1 MRRLLLVAL
10 TVGVAATAGTRTV
23 AARKRSI
30 AVLEFRQGVSAL
42 PWFADRMA
50 KRLRHLT
57 GLKVAGP
64 TDARQALGDQ
74 VDIFVARCQGQP
86 RCVGAIGRKLGV
98 SEVILVGMSSLGDV
112 IIQITRV
119 SVRTRRVL
127 GSVGH
132 TMSPLGKLTRAQL
145 DGLLRRLMPR
155 GDFIRYGFIQVRA
168 NRRGAEVFLNRTK
181 RGLTPLP
188 GPIRVIAPSAHT
200 VRVTKPGY
208 VDFSAD
214 LNVPPDGTVTV
225 NAVLPPIP
233 KEVTPFYKKW
243 WFWTVIASSV
253 VTIAGVTTGV
263 MLTLGKRPES
273 VPTVIRW

>member
-1 MRRLLLVAL
+1 MSKLVAFAAL
-10 TVGVAATAGTRTV
+10 FTILGVLPQSA

-57 GLKVAGP
+57 GLKVYGP
-64 TDARQALGDQ
+64 TEARQKIGDQ
-74 VDIFVARCQGQP
+74 VDTLVARCQGQP
-86 RCVGAIGRKLGV
+86 RCVGAVGRRLGV
-98 SEVILVGMSSLGDV
+98 DEVILVGMSSLGDV

-119 SVRTRRVL
+119 KVSNRRVL

-132 TMSPLGKLTRAQL
+132 TMPPMSKLSKKKL
-145 DGLLRRLMPR
+145 DSLLHRLMPR
-155 GDFIRYGFIQVRA
+155 RDFIRYGYIRVRS
-168 NRRGAEVFLNRTK
+168 NRRGAQVFLNDKKHGQTPLRGPIKVQAPSVHRVKVIK
-181 RGLTPLP
+181 RGF
-188 GPIRVIAPSAHT
+188 
-200 VRVTKPGY
+200 

-214 LNVPPDGTVTV
+214 LTVPPDGNVTV
-225 NAVLPPIP
+225 NANLPLIP
-233 KEVTPFYKKW
+233 KGVTPFYKKW

-253 VTIAGVTTGV
+253 VTVAGITAGVA
-263 MLTLGKRPES
+263 LTVGKRPES

>member
-1 MRRLLLVAL
+1 MRKLAACTLLF
-10 TVGVAATAGTRTV
+10 AACGLLPRA
-23 AARKRSI
+23 AEARKRSI

-57 GLKVAGP
+57 GLQVLGP
-64 TDARQALGDQ
+64 IEARQRIGDR
-74 VDIFVARCQGQP
+74 VDTLVARCQGRP

-119 SVRTRRVL
+119 KVSNRRVV

-132 TMSPLGKLTRAQL
+132 TMPPLAKLSVKKL
-145 DGLLRRLMPR
+145 DSLLHRLMPR
-155 GDFIRYGFIQVRA
+155 RDFIRYGFIRVRS
-168 NRRGAEVFLNRTK
+168 NRRGAQVFLNEK
-181 RGLTPLP
+181 KHGLTPLR
-188 GPIRVIAPSAHT
+188 GPIKVRAPSTH
-200 VRVTKPGY
+200 RVKVSKRGF

-214 LNVPPDGTVTV
+214 LRVPPDGTVTV
-225 NAVLPPIP
+225 NANLPLIP
-233 KEVTPFYKKW
+233 KEITPFYKRW

-253 VTIAGVTTGV
+253 VTIAGVTAGV
-263 MLTLGKRPES
+263 ALTVGKRPES
-273 VPTVIRW
+273 VPTIIRW

>member
-1 MRRLLLVAL
+1 MKRLLTIAVLLVVAGAL
-10 TVGVAATAGTRTV
+10 PRVAE
-23 AARKRSI
+23 ARKRSI

-57 GLKVAGP
+57 GLRVLGPTAARQKIGDRVDILVAG
-64 TDARQALGDQ
+64 
-74 VDIFVARCQGQP
+74 CQGKT

-119 SVRTRRVL
+119 SVRSRRVL

-132 TMSPLGKLTRAQL
+132 TMPPLSKLSMKKL
-145 DGLLRRLMPR
+145 DSLLHRLMPR
-155 GDFIRYGFIQVRA
+155 RDFIRYGFIRVRS
-168 NRRGAEVFLNRTK
+168 NRRGAQVFLNEK
-181 RGLTPLP
+181 QHGLTPLR
-188 GPIRVIAPSAHT
+188 GPIKVRAPSIH
-200 VRVTKPGY
+200 RVKVSKRGF

-214 LNVPPDGTVTV
+214 LTVPPDGTVTV
-225 NAVLPPIP
+225 NAKLPLIP
-233 KEVTPFYKKW
+233 KGITPFYKKW

-253 VTIAGVTTGV
+253 VTVAGVTAGV
-263 MLTLGKRPES
+263 ALTVGKRPES
-273 VPTVIRW
+273 VPAIIRW

>member
-1 MRRLLLVAL
+1 MRRFA
-10 TVGVAATAGTRTV
+10 VAAMVFILFAGG
-23 AARKRSI
+23 AGQAAQARKRSI

-57 GLKVAGP
+57 GLRVLGP
-64 TDARQALGDQ
+64 TGARQKLGDQ
-74 VDIFVARCQGQP
+74 VDTFVARCQGQP
-86 RCVGAIGRKLGV
+86 RCVAAIGRKLRV

-119 SVRTRRVL
+119 KVSTRRVL

-132 TMSPLGKLTRAQL
+132 TMPPMSKLSVKKL

-155 GDFIRYGFIQVRA
+155 RDFIRYGFIRVRS
-168 NRRGAEVFLNRTK
+168 NRRGAQVFLNK
-181 RGLTPLP
+181 KKHGLTPLK
-188 GPIRVIAPSAHT
+188 GRIRVKAPSAHH
-200 VRVTKPGY
+200 VKVSKRGF

-214 LNVPPDGTVTV
+214 LRVPPDGTVTV

-233 KEVTPFYKKW
+233 KQVTPYYKKW

-253 VTIAGVTTGV
+253 VTIAGLTVG
-263 MLTLGKRPES
+263 LTLTVGKKPES
-273 VPTVIRW
+273 VPAVIRW